1 MVEPIDLNVMPGV
14 TTQSG
19 QAQLAKL
26 VNHRDPSNLVVNPI
40 APTVP
45 GWTEDM
51 RAIQLVFL
59 VKLAT

>member
-1 MVEPIDLNVMPGV
+1 MAEPIDLNDMPDV

-19 QAQLAKL
+19 QPQLA
-26 VNHRDPSNLVVNPI
+26 NLVIHWDHSILFVNQI

-51 RAIQLVFL
+51 RAIQLDF
-59 VKLAT
+59 